1 MPLIHTSTTTS
12 DDLIISE
19 SSYTNPHESTVLI
32 DDVAFDQHEYNALDL
47 AHPEHGIQFNS
58 MLCANLEEHPLSI
71 NPYEVRSWCV

>member
-1 MPLIHTSTTTS
+1 
-12 DDLIISE
+12 
-19 SSYTNPHESTVLI
+19 VLI